1 MTYRS
6 KFEANVAKE
15 FKNHGIKFVYEPEV
29 VHFIQP
35 EKARKYTPDF
45 RLTFKKGR
53 GSILVET
60 KGRLTSEDRKK
71 LIWVREQNPKI
82 KLVLL
87 FMDSRKTLTKVSK
100 TSYGDW
106 CRKNDFEF
114 YDFRFGLPKE
124 WYAA

>member
-15 FKNHGIKFVYEPEV
+15 FKNNGIKFVYEPEV
-29 VHFIQP
+29 VHFLQP

-45 RLTFKKGR
+45 RVTTKGSR
-53 GSILVET
+53 SSFLIET
-60 KGRLTSEDRKK
+60 KGRLTAEDRKK
-71 LIWVREQNPKI
+71 LVWVRDQNPKI

-100 TSYGDW
+100 TTYGDW
-106 CRKNDFEF
+106 SRKNGFEF
-114 YDFRFGLPKE
+114 HDFRFGLPKE
-124 WYAA
+124 WTE